1 MESLARLVAIILGAA
16 LGSGIIA
23 VFLWRKPPHNR
34 IVRAVLVVLMLPVMC
49 IGIFLAS
56 LSVGIGV
63 RALGVAIL
71 IAAVLATKSM
81 FAQKNLH

>member
-49 IGIFLAS
+49 IGIFLAT

-63 RALGVAIL
+63 RMLGVAIF
-71 IAAVLATKSM
+71 IAAVMAIKSLLS
-81 FAQKNLH
+81 KK